1 MAPVRAAHRACS
13 GRQRPGR
20 IGPAPRT
27 WDKRTGVR
35 ERPPNAGRGRGAQ
48 KGPLIQSL
56 QSRPRQQICL
66 CCVLQRLAQTS
77 FSIKTWGGREG
88 KVKKGRTWRE
98 EGRAGEED
106 EEKRGNKRNPH
117 DFLAGDS
124 LGARPWHTQSR
135 CLEKTRVNKE
145 EVTE

>member
-1 MAPVRAAHRACS
+1 MAPARAAHRACS

-20 IGPAPRT
+20 IGPAPGK

-56 QSRPRQQICL
+56 QSRLRQQICL
-66 CCVLQRLAQTS
+66 CCILQCLAQTR

-98 EGRAGEED
+98 EGRAGGD
-106 EEKRGNKRNPH
+106 EEKRGNERNPH
-117 DFLAGDS
+117 DSFWLVIPWGQGPGTLRAGVWRKP
-124 LGARPWHTQSR
+124 G
-135 CLEKTRVNKE
+135 
-145 EVTE
+145 